1 MTHEIGLAQHT
12 LGALALAAGMILSF
26 AALKKAGRD
35 FVLGLH
41 IILGVEVAAAGSAL
55 AGLGLLLLLRLSTC
69 LDVAVGGCSD
79 LGLALEG
86 CPAFCTYICYDPQT
100 FSQYLAGGGLKSS
113 PVGSCTMNRI
123 PYSQS
128 NNQCGDTLHING
140 S

>member
-1 MTHEIGLAQHT
+1 MTHKIGLAQHT

-26 AALKKAGRD
+26 AALKKAPRD

-41 IILGVEVAAAGSAL
+41 TILGAEVAAARSAL

-86 CPAFCTYICYDPQT
+86 CPAFCTCICHNPQT
-100 FSQYLAGGGLKSS
+100 FS
-113 PVGSCTMNRI
+113 
-123 PYSQS
+123 
-128 NNQCGDTLHING
+128 
-140 S
+140 